1 MKILIVY
8 LKKHIVLLADLRSK
22 IEHRILNNQ
31 SCLLKLARVS
41 ALVSDRRPVY
51 FFNGGLLIL
60 RIFHNIRNFGRVNW
74 TIRVCLI
81 VLDERGRAEHNGL
94 GSFTDCRGQL
104 DRSADNTS
112 LTGFHFDELR
122 PLTFKG
128 RVGTKLRIG
137 FALVLT

>member
-1 MKILIVY
+1 M
-8 LKKHIVLLADLRSK
+8 KKHIVLLTDWRSK
-22 IEHRILNNQ
+22 IEHRVLNHQ
-31 SCLLKLARVS
+31 PCLLKLARVG
-41 ALVSDRRPVY
+41 ALVSDRPPDY
-51 FFNGGLLIL
+51 FFYERLLIL
-60 RIFHNIRNFGRVNW
+60 RIFHNIRIFGRVNW
-74 TIRVCLI
+74 TRRVCLI
-81 VLDERGRAEHNGL
+81 VLDERGWAEHNGL

-128 RVGTKLRIG
+128 RLCTKLSVGLVMRIG